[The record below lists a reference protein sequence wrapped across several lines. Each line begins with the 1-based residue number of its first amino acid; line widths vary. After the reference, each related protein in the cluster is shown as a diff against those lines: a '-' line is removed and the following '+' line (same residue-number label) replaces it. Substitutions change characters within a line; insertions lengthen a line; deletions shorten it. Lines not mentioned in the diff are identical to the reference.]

1 MTLCMLANKIS
12 CCHVHIPKLCFLQTD
27 IFFYQIV
34 YFFLI
39 SEDCK
44 TEAGSLDGVEW
55 ILVGQTEWVM

>member
-1 MTLCMLANKIS
+1 MCIYQSSAFCK
-12 CCHVHIPKLCFLQTD
+12 QTS
-27 IFFYQIV
+27 FFYQIV
-34 YFFLI
+34 FFFLI